1 MLGILLNKPHTPP
14 QLPFLAPGEPF
25 PPVERSWGRIDP
37 LPGLLAA
44 GADLSPTTLVEAYR
58 QGIFPWFS
66 DGQPILWWS
75 PDPRMVLPP
84 SGFRMRRSLRQT
96 LARLGSQCQFEVRFD
111 TQFEAVMRACAQS
124 PRPQQQGT
132 WITEGMIQA
141 YLALHKMGIAHSV
154 ETWVDGQLQAG
165 LYGINIGRAM
175 FGESMFTRMPD
186 GSKLALAALVGFCL
200 ENDIK
205 WIDCQQNTRHLA
217 SMGAHEIER
226 KTFTAWLEKA
236 TAMAAPS
243 WQFNSVYWDRVS
255 RLR

>member
-1 MLGILLNKPHTPP
+1 MGDLLNKPYTPP
-14 QLPFLAPGEPF
+14 QLPFLAQGESF
-25 PPVERSWGRIDP
+25 PSVERSWGPMDP

-44 GADLSPTTLVEAYR
+44 GADLSPSTLLEAYR
-58 QGIFPWFS
+58 HGIFPWFS
-66 DGQPILWWS
+66 EGQPILWWS

-84 SGFRMRRSLRQT
+84 NGFRMRRSLRQT
-96 LARLGSQCQFEVRFD
+96 LARLRSPDRVEIRFD
-111 TQFEAVMRACAQS
+111 TRFETVIRACAQC

-141 YLALHKMGIAHSV
+141 YIALHKMGIAHSV
-154 ETWVDGQLQAG
+154 ETWIDDQLQAG

-175 FGESMFTRMPD
+175 FGESMFTRIPD

-200 ENDIK
+200 ENNIQ

-217 SMGAHEIER
+217 SMGAYEIER

-236 TAMAAPS
+236 TVMDAPS

>member
-1 MLGILLNKPHTPP
+1 M
-14 QLPFLAPGEPF
+14 
-25 PPVERSWGRIDP
+25 ERSWGPIDP

-44 GADLSPTTLVEAYR
+44 GGDLRPATLLQAYR
-58 QGIFPWFS
+58 HGIFPWFS
-66 DGQPILWWS
+66 EGQPILWWS

-84 SGFRMRRSLRQT
+84 SRFRMRRSLRQT
-96 LARLGSQCQFEVRFD
+96 LARLRAQGNFEVRFD
-111 TQFEAVMRACAQS
+111 TQFEVVIRACAQS
-124 PRPQQQGT
+124 HRPHQQGT

-141 YLALHKMGIAHSV
+141 YVELHRLGIAHSV

-165 LYGINIGRAM
+165 LYGINLGRAM
-175 FGESMFTRMPD
+175 FGESMFTRIPD

-200 ENDIK
+200 ENDIE

-217 SMGAHEIER
+217 SLGAHEIKR
-226 KTFTAWLEKA
+226 QAFADWLEKV
-236 TAMAAPS
+236 TGLAAPS

>member
-1 MLGILLNKPHTPP
+1 MPRTPP
-14 QLPFLAPGEPF
+14 QLPFLTPGEVF
-25 PPVERSWGRIDP
+25 PPVEQSWGPLDP

-44 GADLSPTTLVEAYR
+44 GADLRPTTLIRAYR
-58 QGIFPWFS
+58 HGIFPWFS
-66 DGQPILWWS
+66 DGQPVLWWS

-84 SGFRMRRSLRQT
+84 TGFRMRRSLRQT
-96 LARLGSQCQFEVRFD
+96 LARLRAQGNFEIRFD

-132 WITEGMIQA
+132 WISEDMIQA
-141 YLALHKMGIAHSV
+141 YVQLHRMGIAHSV

-165 LYGINIGRAM
+165 LYGLNLGRAM
-175 FGESMFTRMPD
+175 FGESMFTRIPD

-200 ENDIK
+200 EHDIE

-226 KTFTAWLEKA
+226 KVFTTWLARVTEQA
-236 TAMAAPS
+236 TPS

>member
-1 MLGILLNKPHTPP
+1 MTTPYKPP
-14 QLPFLAPGEPF
+14 QLSFLTPSEAF
-25 PPVERSWGRIDP
+25 PPLEQCWGPLDP

-44 GADLSPTTLVEAYR
+44 GADLSPARLIQAYR
-58 QGIFPWFS
+58 HGIFPWFS
-66 DGQPILWWS
+66 SGQPILWWS
-75 PDPRMVLPP
+75 PDPRMVLPV
-84 SGFRMRRSLRQT
+84 SDFRMRRSLRQT
-96 LARLGSQCQFEVRFD
+96 LARRLAQGNFEIRFD

-132 WITEGMIQA
+132 WISEDMIQA
-141 YLALHKMGIAHSV
+141 YVKLHRMGIAHSV

-165 LYGINIGRAM
+165 LYGINLGRAM
-175 FGESMFTRMPD
+175 FGESMFTRIPD

-200 ENDIK
+200 DNDIE

-226 KTFTAWLEKA
+226 KAFTDWLTRVTEKA
-236 TAMAAPS
+236 PPS

>member
-1 MLGILLNKPHTPP
+1 M
-14 QLPFLAPGEPF
+14 
-25 PPVERSWGRIDP
+25 ERSWGPIDP

-44 GADLSPTTLVEAYR
+44 GADLRPATLVQAYR
-58 QGIFPWFS
+58 HGIFPWFS
-66 DGQPILWWS
+66 EGQPILWWS

-84 SGFRMRRSLRQT
+84 SHFRMRRSLRQT
-96 LARLGSQCQFEVRFD
+96 LTHLRAQGNFEVRFD
-111 TQFEAVMRACAQS
+111 TQFEAVIRACAQS
-124 PRPQQQGT
+124 HRPQQQGT

-141 YLALHKMGIAHSV
+141 YVELHRMGIAHSV

-165 LYGINIGRAM
+165 LYGVNLGRAM
-175 FGESMFTRMPD
+175 FGESMFTRIPD

-217 SMGAHEIER
+217 SLGAHEIER
-226 KTFTAWLEKA
+226 QTFADWLEKV
-236 TAMAAPS
+236 TDLAAPS
-243 WQFNSVYWDRVS
+243 WEFNSVYWDRVS

>member
-1 MLGILLNKPHTPP
+1 MNHPYTPP
-14 QLPFLAPGEPF
+14 QLPFLVPGEAF
-25 PPVERSWGRIDP
+25 PPVEQSWGMLDP

-44 GADLSPTTLVEAYR
+44 GADLNPTTLIQAYR

-66 DGQPILWWS
+66 SGQPILWWS
-75 PDPRMVLPP
+75 PDPRMVLPT

-96 LARLGSQCQFEVRFD
+96 LARLRAQGNFEIRFD
-111 TQFEAVMRACAQS
+111 TQFETVMRACAQS
-124 PRPQQQGT
+124 PRPQQHGT
-132 WITEGMIQA
+132 WISEDMIQA
-141 YLALHKMGIAHSV
+141 YIKLHRMGVAHSV

-165 LYGINIGRAM
+165 LYGLNLGRAM
-175 FGESMFTRMPD
+175 FGESMFTRIPD

-200 ENDIK
+200 DNDIE

-217 SMGAHEIER
+217 SMGGHEIER
-226 KTFTAWLEKA
+226 EVFTAWLTRVTE
-236 TAMAAPS
+236 MAPPS